1 MTAERRHT
9 HQMARHTVK
18 LLIIGRSDGKRTVE
32 NSKSRQK
39 EDNQPTKAQLQKTVD
54 SKGVQNYY
62 QAVKIGHP
70 KSMEWRKK
78 LGGMLMNQLGKPYDT
93 CEFTGKVHIYTDPLA
108 DIRLAMEYCLADFPE
123 NYRLYEHCRIMP
135 EALKSEKEGSKYP
148 NERRDYYLYGHPGGR
163 KKRFRSPADFLP
175 HLLWMSTDQEGD
187 PENCECKLCT
197 SEDFLKL
204 ANEYLQWAQREG
216 KTTTA
221 DRTDQRQGKQ
231 TKAESA
237 PIERGPK
244 ADGASAVANMMRKR
258 SLSISQEKAQSPVTK
273 VQQSTSAAPIAPS
286 PTPQLAAPT
295 QLPIPKNYEQDVD
308 AQCNKFLYRPGE
320 VVWFSRG
327 SSWGLSV
334 ITARQLFK
342 DQRHQ
347 DRPEYTVQPLSHPYT
362 HPPMMKISQEDLL
375 RPWLAWSAPNATHQ
389 ALINAALTYETI
401 DWRSVVHRLY
411 GPGDPEVDGSIFAA
425 KFVDGSYTPFEP
437 LESNRPQA
445 TERVYNGVYLGGE
458 KIWVGEAV
466 RLRTGSEKDIMILH
480 HIVEGPLENSS
491 GTTSQEISVV
501 GDIYTFETV
510 AYNPKRS
517 FPNNPY
523 LPIRVSEDLNY
534 RNRITIAHKSQISYW
549 KLTQPSARLNLGEVK
564 GRWYESRVLL
574 PIVQGQTAFAQAL
587 SRGDISDVGDKL
599 NGRGDST
606 NNARKLGTRKASRL
620 EALGAAVP
628 PGTVIGPRPMNAAPT
643 PVGFPMD
650 PALMAATQVNM
661 DVDHTPEPAVND
673 TDMSEFVDVNQLEE
687 GDYNQAY
694 LGNLGTGGQ
703 F

>member
-1 MTAERRHT
+1 
-9 HQMARHTVK
+9 
-18 LLIIGRSDGKRTVE
+18 
-32 NSKSRQK
+32 
-39 EDNQPTKAQLQKTVD
+39 
-54 SKGVQNYY
+54 
-62 QAVKIGHP
+62 
-70 KSMEWRKK
+70 
-78 LGGMLMNQLGKPYDT
+78 
-93 CEFTGKVHIYTDPLA
+93 
-108 DIRLAMEYCLADFPE
+108 MEYCLADFPE

-187 PENCECKLCT
+187 PDNCECKLCT
-197 SEDFLKL
+197 SEDFSKL
-204 ANEYLQWAQREG
+204 ANEYLQWAHREG
-216 KTTTA
+216 KLAAA
-221 DRTDQRQGKQ
+221 DRTDQRQGKL
-231 TKAESA
+231 AEVETTA
-237 PIERGPK
+237 IKKELKG
-244 ADGASAVANMMRKR
+244 DGASATSAIPNMPRKR
-258 SLSISQEKAQSPVTK
+258 TLSTSQEKTQNLAPKSQPSAT
-273 VQQSTSAAPIAPS
+273 AAPAPVAPS
-286 PTPQLAAPT
+286 PAPQLLPPT
-295 QLPIPKNYEQDVD
+295 QLPVPKNYEQAID

-327 SSWGLSV
+327 SSWGLAV

-347 DRPEYTVQPLSHPYT
+347 DRPEYTVQPLSHPFG
-362 HPPMMKISQEDLL
+362 HPPMLKISQEDLL

-389 ALINAALTYETI
+389 ALVNGALTYDTI
-401 DWRSVVHRLY
+401 DWRSVVQHLY

-437 LESNRPQA
+437 LESSRPQA
-445 TERVYNGVYLGGE
+445 TERFYNGVYVGGE
-458 KIWVGEAV
+458 KIWTGEAV

-480 HIVEGPLENSS
+480 HIVEVSAENSS
-491 GTTSQEISVV
+491 GATSQETSVI
-501 GDIYTFETV
+501 GDIYAFETV
-510 AYNPKRS
+510 TYNPKRPIPS
-517 FPNNPY
+517 NPY
-523 LPIRVSEDLNY
+523 LPLRVSEDLNY

-549 KLTQPSARLNLGEVK
+549 KLTQASARLSLGEVK

-587 SRGDISDVGDKL
+587 SRGEISDVGDKL

-606 NNARKLGTRKASRL
+606 NNARKLGTKKASRL

-628 PGTVIGPRPMNAAPT
+628 PGTIIGGRAMSAPA
-643 PVGFPMD
+643 PSVGFPMD
-650 PALMAATQVNM
+650 PALIAAQM
-661 DVDHTPEPAVND
+661 DIDVDHTPETTVND

-687 GDYNQAY
+687 GDYSQGY

>member
-1 MTAERRHT
+1 
-9 HQMARHTVK
+9 
-18 LLIIGRSDGKRTVE
+18 
-32 NSKSRQK
+32 
-39 EDNQPTKAQLQKTVD
+39 
-54 SKGVQNYY
+54 
-62 QAVKIGHP
+62 
-70 KSMEWRKK
+70 
-78 LGGMLMNQLGKPYDT
+78 
-93 CEFTGKVHIYTDPLA
+93 
-108 DIRLAMEYCLADFPE
+108 MEYCLADFPE

-197 SEDFLKL
+197 SEDFSKL
-204 ANEYLQWAQREG
+204 ANEYLQWAHREG
-216 KTTTA
+216 KVAPA
-221 DRTDQRQGKQ
+221 DRTDQRQGKP
-231 TKAESA
+231 AEVQA
-237 PIERGPK
+237 AAIKRDVK
-244 ADGASAVANMMRKR
+244 ADGTCAIANMTQKR
-258 SLSISQEKAQSPVTK
+258 SLSTSYEKPQIPVTK
-273 VQQSTSAAPIAPS
+273 SQPSTSAAPNAPS
-286 PTPQLAAPT
+286 PVPQLPSPT
-295 QLPIPKNYEQDVD
+295 QLPIPKNYEQAID
-308 AQCNKFLYRPGE
+308 AQCNKFIYRPGE

-347 DRPEYTVQPLSHPYT
+347 DRPEYTVQPLSHPYV
-362 HPPMMKISQEDLL
+362 HPSMLKISQEDLL

-389 ALINAALTYETI
+389 ALISQAFTYETI
-401 DWRSVVHRLY
+401 DWRSVVQRLY

-437 LESNRPQA
+437 LEATRPQA
-445 TERVYNGVYLGGE
+445 TERFYNGVYLGGE
-458 KIWVGEAV
+458 KIWIGEAV

-480 HIVEGPLENSS
+480 HLVDVPS
-491 GTTSQEISVV
+491 GNPSGATSQEISVV

-510 AYNPKRS
+510 TYNPKR
-517 FPNNPY
+517 PIPTNPY

-549 KLTQPSARLNLGEVK
+549 KLTQASARLSLGEVK

-587 SRGDISDVGDKL
+587 SRGEISDVGDKL

-606 NNARKLGTRKASRL
+606 NNPRKLGTRKASRL

-628 PGTVIGPRPMNAAPT
+628 PGTIIGARAMNAPAP

-650 PALMAATQVNM
+650 PALMAAQINM
-661 DVDHTPEPAVND
+661 DVDHPPEATVND
-673 TDMSEFVDVNQLEE
+673 TDMSEFVDVNQMEE
-687 GDYNQAY
+687 GDYSQGY